1 MNSWSSPLRG
11 SVKTATRV
19 AMPLCTRS
27 AASSAPAPPEP
38 SDTTMMSAGATGS
51 LTTSAHPRLRT
62 GSRTEG
68 TPTMVAAANATTT
81 RIGAHL
87 GHRELILWFPLFI
100 AGLAFEHIYAASAVP
115 CEYDPYFYDPPSGN
129 PE

>member
-1 MNSWSSPLRG
+1 
-11 SVKTATRV
+11 
-19 AMPLCTRS
+19 
-27 AASSAPAPPEP
+27 
-38 SDTTMMSAGATGS
+38 
-51 LTTSAHPRLRT
+51 
-62 GSRTEG
+62 
-68 TPTMVAAANATTT
+68 MVAAANATAT

-129 PE
+129 PEARLENVGNARSQYMRVPQITEIMSWLDNNCLQTTQPVVSRIFRTFGWLSGTRPWLTR